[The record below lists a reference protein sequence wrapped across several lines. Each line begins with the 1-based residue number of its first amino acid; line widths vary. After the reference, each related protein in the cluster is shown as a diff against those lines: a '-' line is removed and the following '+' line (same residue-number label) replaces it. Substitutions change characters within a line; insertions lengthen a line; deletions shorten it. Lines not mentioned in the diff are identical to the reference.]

1 MRFPENAWFSVDS
14 REDRVE
20 SMMTEAVNDLFK
32 DFTQSIVDQKRIE
45 FHETLRL
52 VTLAYLRISSS
63 MYSQKFWE
71 NR

>member
-52 VTLAYLRISSS
+52 VTLAYPRISSS